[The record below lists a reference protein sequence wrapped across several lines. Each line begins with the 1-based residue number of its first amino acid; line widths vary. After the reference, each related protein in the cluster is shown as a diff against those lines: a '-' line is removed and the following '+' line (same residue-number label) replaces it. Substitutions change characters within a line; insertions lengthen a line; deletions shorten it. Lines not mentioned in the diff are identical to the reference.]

1 MSDNCG
7 EPERA
12 THSSALQDVH
22 PSVRPVG
29 VCLTSGV
36 CLAYDR
42 ISKWKIV
49 MLRRPLDQQHAYKS
63 SSIMH
68 DSTESSLLRFTPV
81 LQTTYY
87 RLVENCRLRGQVE
100 RDSLGNLGYSCQ
112 VQCSLVPSP
121 TSSFSLLS
129 VRCLQYGKRRKAGR
143 GTRNEATMNLKLQ
156 TVNDERHRRS
166 HHQLLLHVQAAWASQ
181 PTCMITQLRE

>member
-1 MSDNCG
+1 MIIGASLSEPHIHVVVLSRMSI
-7 EPERA
+7 
-12 THSSALQDVH
+12 
-22 PSVRPVG
+22 RPVG
-29 VCLTSGV
+29 VCPTSGV

-49 MLRRPLDQQHAYKS
+49 MLRRPLDRQHAYKS

-87 RLVENCRLRGQVE
+87 RLVERSGGE

-129 VRCLQYGKRRKAGR
+129 VRHLQYGKRRKAGR
-143 GTRNEATMNLKLQ
+143 GTRNEATTNLKLQ
-156 TVNDERHRRS
+156 TVNDERHRRP